1 MLWDVIIWFRLLST
15 TLLDLHPSLLCD
27 VVQLGLQSLRTKRF
41 ERSCGGAG
49 GGGGGGRGAG
59 GVRDCFAV
67 VCGKS
72 G

>member
-15 TLLDLHPSLLCD
+15 TLLCLHPSLLCD
-27 VVQLGLQSLRTKRF
+27 VVQLVFQFLRTERF
-41 ERSCGGAG
+41 ELSVAGAG
-49 GGGGGGRGAG
+49 GGGGGGRGVAG
-59 GVRDCFAV
+59 GVRDCIV